1 MVDFE
6 EFYRGGQLVEGV
18 PNNGV
23 PWDIGAPQP
32 IVVAWEAAGRFR
44 GHVLDA
50 GCGTG
55 DNALFLASQG
65 HQVTGVDIAPTAIEI
80 ARGRGDGVEWVVGSA
95 FTGPFG
101 TVLASA
107 LFHCVPPDER
117 PGLAVALREAAA
129 AGALLNLTS
138 LAVDGGPFAVTED
151 ELRTALTG
159 AGWEITRFE
168 RDEIVLNGVDGLPSL
183 PVWIVEAT
191 AASRGGRA
199 APTP

>member
-44 GHVLDA
+44 GRVLDA

-55 DNALFLASQG
+55 DNALFLAAQG
-65 HQVTGVDIAPTAIEI
+65 YQVTGVDIAPTAVEI
-80 ARGRGDGVEWVVGSA
+80 ARGRGDGVEWIVGSTFA
-95 FTGPFG
+95 GPFD

-117 PGLAVALREAAA
+117 PALAVALREAA
-129 AGALLNLTS
+129 GDEALLNLTS

-151 ELRTALTG
+151 ELRSALTG
-159 AGWEITRFE
+159 AGWEITRFW
-168 RDEIVLNGVDGLPSL
+168 RDVVGLNGVDGLPEL
-183 PVWIVEAT
+183 PVWAVEAT

-199 APTP
+199 TPTA